1 MTATAD
7 ESARDRP
14 VGPGSEDPSLPP
26 IPWFGPTLHELV
38 PGIPPGTR
46 PLPLRRL
53 AAKALNEA
61 IRQDPARHQ
70 LLQRADQASSGPV
83 TALVAEML
91 TPPLPPPA
99 TENAHATEEHP

>member
-1 MTATAD
+1 MTATAGK
-7 ESARDRP
+7 SARDRP
-14 VGPGSEDPSLPP
+14 VGPGSEDPSVPP

-46 PLPLRRL
+46 PFPLRRL
-53 AAKALNEA
+53 AAKALTEA
-61 IRQDPARHQ
+61 RRDPARHQ
-70 LLQRADQASSGPV
+70 LLQHADRSSSSPV

-99 TENAHATEEHP
+99 AETGHATEEQP